1 MVGLAGHDSVAKVA
15 RLCPLPNL
23 KWAEREDVWANMIK
37 REKKHRLDPAILD
50 KHPEITSRMRSVLI
64 DWLIEVSE
72 VYYLHRFACSSS
84 NWFNSNESR

>member
-1 MVGLAGHDSVAKVA
+1 
-15 RLCPLPNL
+15 
-23 KWAEREDVWANMIK
+23 MIK

-72 VYYLHRFACSSS
+72 VYYLHRFEFRELKFIP
-84 NWFNSNESR
+84 FNSNIALGKHYIWQ